1 MKKNYF
7 ISIFFTAISVFILS
21 YTFYYSE
28 IKFESTRQE
37 FYFKYYLLSLIF
49 LCFSISSFF
58 FSKDWI
64 EKIFLI
70 FVSVFFTFY
79 ILELYLLLKYKSKFD
94 FNNYNIR
101 KEYNE
106 NKKINKKI
114 TIAMLPRQI
123 NKNLYSFAGISKKET
138 IYCNEH
144 GYFTKFKSDRYG
156 FNNEDINWDYEN
168 IDYVMVGDSFLLG
181 SCVEKEDTITG
192 NLVKISGSSKVLNLG
207 YSGNGP
213 LIEYA
218 TLREFLP
225 LVSAKY
231 VIWIYYEGNDFF
243 ELKKRLNNKFLTQY
257 INNYD
262 FKQNIAEKQNII
274 DKHLEKRVFN
284 FAKQK
289 PNENINMN
297 ILTIKQ
303 FLKLYKL
310 RTFFF
315 EPLFTKSNY
324 KEFEKIISDT
334 KKFVYQNNANLIFV
348 YIPTYEYL
356 VSPKISRHKKNYKKV
371 LEIIGSHKIKFVD
384 MYPKFKSINNPLK
397 LYPFKDDGHL
407 DGFGYKIV
415 ADSIIK
421 AVNQ

>member
-1 MKKNYF
+1 ML
-7 ISIFFTAISVFILS
+7 V
-21 YTFYYSE
+21 
-28 IKFESTRQE
+28 
-37 FYFKYYLLSLIF
+37 KYQ
-49 LCFSISSFF
+49 
-58 FSKDWI
+58 
-64 EKIFLI
+64 
-70 FVSVFFTFY
+70 
-79 ILELYLLLKYKSKFD
+79 SKFD

-106 NKKINKKI
+106 KKKINKNI

-123 NKNLYSFAGISKKET
+123 NENLYSFAGISMKET

-156 FNNEDINWDYEN
+156 FNNEDINWDYED

-181 SCVEKEDTITG
+181 SCVEEKDTIRG
-192 NLVKISGSSKVLNLG
+192 NLVKITESSKVLNLG

-243 ELKKRLNNKFLTQY
+243 ELKKRLNNNFLSQY

-262 FKQNIAEKQNII
+262 FKQNITDKQKII
-274 DKHLEKRVFN
+274 DEYLEKRVINFN
-284 FAKQK
+284 KEK
-289 PNENINMN
+289 PNDNINMN
-297 ILTIKQ
+297 ILQIKQ
-303 FLKLYKL
+303 FLKLYNL

-315 EPLFTKSNY
+315 EPLFIKPNY

-334 KKFVYQNNANLIFV
+334 KKFVYQNNSNLIFV
-348 YIPTYEYL
+348 YIPTYEFL
-356 VSPKISRHKKNYKKV
+356 VSPKISRHKNNYKKV
-371 LEIIGSHKIKFVD
+371 SEIIGSHEIKFVD
-384 MYPKFKSINNPLK
+384 MYLKFKSINNPLK

-415 ADSIIK
+415 ADSIID

>member
-1 MKKNYF
+1 MKKNYL

-28 IKFESTRQE
+28 IIYESTRQE
-37 FYFKYYLLSLIF
+37 FYFKYYVISLIF
-49 LCFSISSFF
+49 FGFSISSFF
-58 FSKDWI
+58 FSKDLI

-70 FVSVFFTFY
+70 FVSIIFTFY
-79 ILELYLLLKYKSKFD
+79 ILELYLLVKYKSKFD

-106 NKKINKKI
+106 KKKINKKI

-123 NKNLYSFAGISKKET
+123 NENLYSFAGISMKET

-156 FNNEDINWDYEN
+156 FNNEDMNWDYED

-181 SCVEKEDTITG
+181 SCVEEKDTITG
-192 NLVKISGSSKVLNLG
+192 NLVKITGSSKVLNLG

-218 TLREFLP
+218 TLKEFLP
-225 LVSAKY
+225 LVSAKN

-257 INNYD
+257 IYNYD
-262 FKQNIAEKQNII
+262 FKQNIAEKQKII
-274 DKHLEKRVFN
+274 DEHLKKRVIN
-284 FAKQK
+284 FAREK
-289 PNENINMN
+289 PNDNINMN
-297 ILTIKQ
+297 ILKIKQ
-303 FLKLYKL
+303 FLKFYKL

-315 EPLFTKSNY
+315 EPLFIKSNY
-324 KEFEKIISDT
+324 NEFEKIISDT
-334 KKFVYQNNANLIFV
+334 KKFVYQNNSNLIFV
-348 YIPTYEYL
+348 YIPTYEFL

-371 LEIIGSHKIKFVD
+371 LEIIRSHEIKFVD
-384 MYPKFKSINNPLK
+384 MYLKFKSINNPLK

-415 ADSIIK
+415 ADSINEV
-421 AVNQ
+421 VNQ